1 MTYVFDI
8 DGTIC
13 NNTYGKYEDAEP
25 IQQRI
30 NKVNKLFDEG
40 HTIYFQTA
48 RGMGRSDNSTAY
60 AHQAFYA
67 STKRQL
73 AHWGVKHHGLFL
85 GKPSGDLYVDD
96 KGMRDENFFADEDR

>member
-1 MTYVFDI
+1 VKYVFDI

-13 NNTYGKYEDAEP
+13 SITAGDYESAKPFKER
-25 IQQRI
+25 IQKI
-30 NKVNKLFDEG
+30 NALYEKGE
-40 HTIYFQTA
+40 TIFFQTA

-85 GKPSGDLYVDD
+85 GKPSGDIYIDD
-96 KGMRDENFFADEDR
+96 KGMNDANFFTDEDR